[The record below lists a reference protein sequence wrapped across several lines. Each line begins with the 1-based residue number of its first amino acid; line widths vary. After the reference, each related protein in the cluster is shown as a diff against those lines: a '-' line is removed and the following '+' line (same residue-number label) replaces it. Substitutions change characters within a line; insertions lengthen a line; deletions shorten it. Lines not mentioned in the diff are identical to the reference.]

1 MNIEEKLEEV
11 TMLFKQLKMA
21 QENNIM
27 EQGFQIEEELVNS
40 ENIENEEHILDYS
53 SDEEPAISIQV
64 KNEAGTSKDNQSQYK
79 WETGFDNYVFKKGF
93 INKDSKYTKIPSK
106 YVPKIQEMEGERMLD
121 LDCKTNEKEIF
132 ENWLNS
138 FLLEAFTNP
147 KLNEL
152 SGRDIWNYIGF
163 HTK

>member
-53 SDEEPAISIQV
+53 SDEEPAIPIQV
-64 KNEAGTSKDNQSQYK
+64 KNEAGTSKDNQSQFK
-79 WETGFDNYVFKKGF
+79 WETGFDNYAFKKGVY
-93 INKDSKYTKIPSK
+93 K
-106 YVPKIQEMEGERMLD
+106 
-121 LDCKTNEKEIF
+121 
-132 ENWLNS
+132 
-138 FLLEAFTNP
+138 
-147 KLNEL
+147 
-152 SGRDIWNYIGF
+152 
-163 HTK
+163 